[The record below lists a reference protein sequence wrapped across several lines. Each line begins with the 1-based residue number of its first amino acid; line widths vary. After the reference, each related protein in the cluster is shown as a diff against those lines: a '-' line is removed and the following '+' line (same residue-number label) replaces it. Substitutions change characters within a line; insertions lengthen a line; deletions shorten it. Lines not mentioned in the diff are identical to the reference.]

1 MHSITITIII
11 YSNTAGD
18 VASSEMI
25 RILEPF
31 KVFTVPEANEGE
43 REVLKFAKNKIPY
56 YNPKPCYAYYEF
68 TGRKCITSDKNMMA
82 LNKVIIVGSVCYSND
97 QRCTIMQY
105 IGRRTVYWTRCL

>member
-1 MHSITITIII
+1 MAIIVYLI
-11 YSNTAGD
+11 FIQNNTGD

-31 KVFTVPEANEGE
+31 KVFTVPEANEDE

-68 TGRKCITSDKNMMA
+68 TGRKYITSDKNLMA
-82 LNKVIIVGSVCYSND
+82 LNKVIIVGSVCNA
-97 QRCTIMQY
+97 
-105 IGRRTVYWTRCL
+105 